1 MRMRDILQVT
11 DCTQHTSEA
20 AARVLAQAFADDPG
34 MAHIVEPG
42 PGDTRMERITSL
54 CRYFVRYTR
63 RIGKVV
69 LVMEGAEVKGVS
81 CLLSPASMPLGLI
94 TELAAGGWKLP
105 AQLGL
110 RSCLKAMSISA
121 ALAKGHRHT
130 MRSQPHWYLFQM
142 AVAPNAQRQ
151 GVGRMLLDDLRT
163 RADRDRVPVYLE
175 TFAQANVAY
184 YEAHGFDLIRRE
196 GMISNG
202 SGELGFWQLVR
213 PAFCDRPAPIA
224 SPIDCQRLYL
234 R

>member
-1 MRMRDILQVT
+1 MRMIDIAQVT
-11 DCTQHTSEA
+11 DCTQHASEA
-20 AARVLAQAFADDPG
+20 AAHVLAQAFADDPG
-34 MAHIVEPG
+34 MAHIVDPG
-42 PGDTRMERITSL
+42 PADTRMERITRL

-94 TELAAGGWKLP
+94 AELAAGGWKLP
-105 AQLGL
+105 YQLGL
-110 RSCLKAMSISA
+110 RSCLKAMSVSA

-130 MRSQPHWYLFQM
+130 MHSQPHWYLFQM

-184 YEAHGFDLIRRE
+184 YEAHGFDLISRE
-196 GMISNG
+196 GMISSG
-202 SGELGFWQLVR
+202 SGGLGFWQLVR
-213 PAFCDRPAPIA
+213 PAFCDHCAPIA
-224 SPIDCQRLYL
+224 SPIAGQRLYL